1 MEMLII
7 TICILSLLVLFFG
20 AAAAGVLVGT
30 VIRRTRRE
38 SRGAAAPEPQT
49 AAFVENT
56 LSDSER
62 RKIKEEREREEA
74 QLRAFQQLLDY
85 NPEIAYGLGRA
96 TADTE
101 DRGSVR

>member
-1 MEMLII
+1 MEILMI

-20 AAAAGVLVGT
+20 AAAAGVLIGT
-30 VIRRTRRE
+30 TIRQTRRE
-38 SRGAAAPEPQT
+38 SRGAAAAEPPVT
-49 AAFVENT
+49 DPVEAT

-85 NPEIAYGLGRA
+85 NPEIAYGLGQA

-101 DRGSVR
+101 DR